1 MEDAALMNM
10 AREAAARSYS
20 PYSEFR
26 VGAVA
31 VSPTG
36 DTYAAANIEN
46 AAYPAGLCAETLA
59 VGMAAAAGERRLA
72 TVAVACL
79 DADEPCYP
87 CGKCRQIMREFGVE
101 RVLVQDGAGG
111 FIEHPLS
118 ELLPHA
124 FGPEMLE

>member
-1 MEDAALMNM
+1 MNDAELMET
-10 AREAAARSYS
+10 AREAATGSYS
-20 PYSEFR
+20 PYSDFR

-31 VSPTG
+31 VSPSG
-36 DTYAAANIEN
+36 ETYAAANIEN

-59 VGMAAAAGERRLA
+59 VGMAAVAGERHLT

-101 RVLVQDGAGG
+101 RILVQDGAGG
-111 FIEHPLS
+111 IIEHS
-118 ELLPHA
+118 FDELLPHS
-124 FGPEMLE
+124 FGPEMLR